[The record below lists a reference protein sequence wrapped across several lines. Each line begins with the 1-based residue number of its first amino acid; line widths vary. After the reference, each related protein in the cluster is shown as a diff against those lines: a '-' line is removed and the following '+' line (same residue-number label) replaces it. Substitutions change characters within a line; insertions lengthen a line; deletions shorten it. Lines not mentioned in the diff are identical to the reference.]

1 MNPPPQPSP
10 PCARHSRH
18 WRRLALVILLL
29 GAGIASWV
37 WWQGRAAAALQD
49 DPTMLIFNR
58 KNHQQM
64 GMFFGKSGYLMDD
77 LFDALKQ
84 PGTQAVLILA
94 TAIVLAGG
102 CFLISRLP
110 ESAPNP
116 DFFKPSR
123 PAGDGR
129 DGQ

>member
-1 MNPPPQPSP
+1 
-10 PCARHSRH
+10 
-18 WRRLALVILLL
+18 
-29 GAGIASWV
+29 
-37 WWQGRAAAALQD
+37 
-49 DPTMLIFNR
+49 MLIFNR
-58 KNHQQM
+58 KSHQQM

-94 TAIVLAGG
+94 TSALLAGG
-102 CFLISRLP
+102 CLLLSRLP
-110 ESAPNP
+110 EPPPNP

-123 PAGDGR
+123 PAGDGG